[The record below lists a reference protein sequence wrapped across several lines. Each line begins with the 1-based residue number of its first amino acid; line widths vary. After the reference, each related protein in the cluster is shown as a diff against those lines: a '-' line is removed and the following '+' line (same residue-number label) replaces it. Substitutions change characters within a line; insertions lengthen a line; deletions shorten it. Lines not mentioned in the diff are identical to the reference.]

1 MMKVHV
7 INDDVTVRT
16 RMRRVLESANYD
28 VVEAET
34 GEYGPNSFYDGRIDI
49 TMADILLP
57 GAKGIEAIAALRR
70 HASSAWIITISGI
83 ADGDVE
89 ASSEAKR

>member
-16 RMRRVLESANYD
+16 RMRRVLESANYG

-34 GEYGPNSFYDGRIDI
+34 SSDSPNYFCDGPIDI
-49 TMADILLP
+49 TMSDIVLP
-57 GAKGIEAIAALRR
+57 GAKEIEAIAAYAAALP
-70 HASSAWIITISGI
+70 WSGP
-83 ADGDVE
+83 
-89 ASSEAKR
+89 